1 MYLPDTI
8 LVPNFKYRGFKALNV
23 GNVRISGAELTI
35 AGEADYGPL
44 QLRIMTGYNFMHPVD
59 IDIKAAGGSV
69 PDAYI
74 LKYRHK
80 HALKADVEAEMK
92 WFLIGAGFNYTSRMV
107 NVDQVFTDS
116 FTGNLFLPGYPDYRK
131 NNDSAF
137 LIMDLRFALNITKFI
152 RINLIA
158 RNLLNKEYIGRPG
171 DIGPPR
177 NLTLQLRVKF

>member
-1 MYLPDTI
+1 M
-8 LVPNFKYRGFKALNV
+8 
-23 GNVRISGAELTI
+23 
-35 AGEADYGPL
+35 AGY
-44 QLRIMTGYNFMHPVD
+44 TFMQPID
-59 IDIKAAGGSV
+59 IDKMAAGGSE
-69 PDAYI
+69 PDAWI

-80 HALKADVEAEMK
+80 HALKADFEAEMK
-92 WFLIGAGFNYTSRMV
+92 RFLVGAGFNYSSRMV
-107 NVDQVFTDS
+107 NVDNVFTDS

-131 NNDSAF
+131 NNNSSYVV
-137 LIMDLRFALNITKFI
+137 MDLRVAVNISKFI